1 MRFETLARICAVAE
15 CQPADLDAGSGAGG
29 GDAD

>member
-1 MRFETLARICAVAE
+1 MARICAVAE